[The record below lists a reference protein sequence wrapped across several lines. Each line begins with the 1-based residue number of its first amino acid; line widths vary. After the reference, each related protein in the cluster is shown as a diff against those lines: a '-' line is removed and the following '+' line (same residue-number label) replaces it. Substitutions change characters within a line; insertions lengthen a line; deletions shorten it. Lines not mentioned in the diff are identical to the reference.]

1 MPARSRDA
9 THKHTG
15 LTFIW
20 FLKRMRRKIHKGERI
35 ICALNNFFMEEQ
47 DFSVDMAIR

>member
-1 MPARSRDA
+1 MPARSRDV

-20 FLKRMRRKIHKGERI
+20 YLKRMRRRIHKGERI
-35 ICALNNFFMEEQ
+35 RCAPNYFFMEEQ